1 MNNIQVHGN
10 VGRDLELRFT
20 GSGVP
25 VCKIPLA
32 DTRGKK
38 GEEQKTIW
46 YDVVTFNEMA
56 EAVADEVQKGD
67 RLIVTG
73 RLQIED
79 YTKKDGT
86 PAKRVEI
93 LADEI
98 GFVIR
103 PRKKTTVGDVEKA
116 FGLDNGEEA
125 PF

>member
-1 MNNIQVHGN
+1 MQ
-10 VGRDLELRFT
+10 D
-20 GSGVP
+20 S
-25 VCKIPLA
+25 LA

-38 GEEQKTIW
+38 GEDQKTIW